1 MRWTVWTRS
10 REVRMLGLRALNL
23 RGLRVARVGMASDC
37 IATKTT
43 WWFMGYVVG

>member
-10 REVRMLGLRALNL
+10 RAVLMPGPRALNL

-37 IATKTT
+37 IATRTT
-43 WWFMGYVVG
+43 WWFMGYAVG